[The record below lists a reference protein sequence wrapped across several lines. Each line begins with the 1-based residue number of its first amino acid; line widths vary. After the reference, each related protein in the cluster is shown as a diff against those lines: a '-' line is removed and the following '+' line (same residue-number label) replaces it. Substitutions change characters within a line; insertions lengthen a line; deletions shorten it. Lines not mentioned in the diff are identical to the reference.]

1 MVNPGDID
9 GLFGSIAN
17 IVNSLLAGGSSMP
30 GTGTDGGTGGTGTG
44 VPGL

>member
-17 IVNSLLAGGSSMP
+17 IVNSLLAGGSSMGTDP
-30 GTGTDGGTGGTGTG
+30 GTGTGT
-44 VPGL
+44 V